1 MRESLLITNT
11 PSQHRP
17 LIHLITMNQSG
28 YHSSHVTTQPRLGS
42 CLKKNGHRLRRPK
55 MSAGKRESSIYTP

>member
-28 YHSSHVTTQPRLGS
+28 YHSSH
-42 CLKKNGHRLRRPK
+42 NH
-55 MSAGKRESSIYTP
+55 YTNYASEH